1 MRINQNISAMNT
13 YSRLT
18 AANNAKTNSLAKLS
32 SGLRINKAGDD
43 AAGLAISEKMRGQ
56 VGGLKQAIR
65 NAQDGISLI
74 QTAEGAL
81 NETHSILNRMR
92 ELAVQAANGTN
103 TDADRGEIQKEINQL
118 VEEISRIADT
128 TQFNNQKLLDG
139 QFATRFHIGANIGQ
153 GMDLEIGGMDAVTLG
168 LAENATGED
177 ATAAVITGNVISEIL
192 GTDINLGTITV
203 NEQEVELN
211 NVNDLDGSGEEQI
224 TIETL
229 ADALETDINAVLGA
243 NTVKVTGADG
253 VLTIETVAKGSEAS
267 LKISGDAATALGI
280 AGIASGKDATD
291 GLTNIID
298 VSNRDAA
305 DAAIATIDA
314 AVGLVST
321 ERSNLGSVQNRLEHT
336 INNLTATAENL
347 SAAESRIRD
356 VDMAEEM
363 MEFTKNNI
371 LSQAATAMLAQAN
384 QMPNSVLQLLQ

>member
-1 MRINQNISAMNT
+1 
-13 YSRLT
+13 
-18 AANNAKTNSLAKLS
+18 
-32 SGLRINKAGDD
+32 
-43 AAGLAISEKMRGQ
+43 
-56 VGGLKQAIR
+56 
-65 NAQDGISLI
+65 
-74 QTAEGAL
+74 
-81 NETHSILNRMR
+81 
-92 ELAVQAANGTN
+92 
-103 TDADRGEIQKEINQL
+103 
-118 VEEISRIADT
+118 
-128 TQFNNQKLLDG
+128 
-139 QFATRFHIGANIGQ
+139 
-153 GMDLEIGGMDAVTLG
+153 MDAVTLG